1 MRYDLSKVNICGDIV
16 TQIVY
21 VMEMTKEAEF
31 VLSKEQKEPEKLL
44 KDLKSLGLQ
53 AEILEDKG
61 NVYVVKVKKG

>member
-31 VLSKEQKEPEKLL
+31 VLSREQKEPNKLIE
-44 KDLKSLGLQ
+44 DLRNLGLQ
-53 AEILEDKG
+53 AEIIEDKG
-61 NVYVVKVKKG
+61 DTYVVKVKKA